1 MKRENAMNRWFVV
14 HDLLAYS
21 QHPDM
26 IGNVVKAPG
35 VRQPRR
41 STFAEIE
48 KGDRVVYYATQDCA
62 VVGIFEVVSDI
73 EYLPNDEHWKEI
85 MVYRIKPIQSPPPGN
100 YLDFRKLVKD
110 SSVDFDM
117 FPKRTRWGVYL
128 QGRTCKLLTE
138 RDYLTI
144 EKALSGS
151 TYLKSTQEM
160 KIRPTKW
167 HREYGKEIAEARETK
182 ARRHQSAID
191 KWKNEEEKK
200 FGLFKPDIKT
210 NTVDIN
216 EILPRSVWLK
226 ENTKYVDGLASLP
239 IGGQS
244 IYQSI
249 LEVQHRGSK
258 EDLCV
263 RVSIVLPFVTRVD
276 VVSDKDSL
284 RQIRELLERITDP
297 NIVKSRVR
305 FYSFKEFFVER

>member
-1 MKRENAMNRWFVV
+1 MNRWFVV

-26 IGNVVKAPG
+26 IGNVVEAPG
-35 VRQPRR
+35 MRQPKF
-41 STFAEIE
+41 SAFAEIE
-48 KGDRVVYYATQDCA
+48 KGDRVVYYATQDCV

-73 EYLPNDEHWKEI
+73 EYLPHDRHWKEI
-85 MVYRIKPIQSPPPGN
+85 MIYRIKPVQSPPPGN
-100 YLDFRKLVKD
+100 YLDLRKLIKD
-110 SSVDFDM
+110 PNVDFDM
-117 FPKRTRWGVYL
+117 FPKKTSWGVYL
-128 QGRTCKLLTE
+128 QGQTCKLLTE
-138 RDYLTI
+138 KDYLTL
-144 EKALSGS
+144 KDSLSRS
-151 TYLKSTQEM
+151 KYLKSTQGI
-160 KIRPTKW
+160 KIRPTRW
-167 HREYGKEIAEARETK
+167 QREHGKKVAKARQTK

-191 KWKNEEEKK
+191 KWKTEEEKK

-226 ENTKYVDGLASLP
+226 ENTKYVDGLASLQ
-239 IGGQS
+239 IGGQP

-263 RVSIVLPFVTRVD
+263 RVSIVLPFVTKVD
-276 VVSDKDSL
+276 VVSDEDNLK
-284 RQIRELLERITDP
+284 RIRELLERITDP

-305 FYSFKEFFVER
+305 FYSFREFFAEQ

>member
-1 MKRENAMNRWFVV
+1 MNRWFVV

-35 VRQPRR
+35 VRQPKF

-48 KGDRVVYYATQDCA
+48 KGDRIVYYATRDC
-62 VVGIFEVVSDI
+62 VIVGIFEVVSGI
-73 EYLPNDEHWKEI
+73 EYLPNDKHWKEI
-85 MVYRIKPIQSPPPGN
+85 MIYRIEPIQSPPPGN
-100 YLDFRKLVKD
+100 YLDLRKLIKD
-110 SSVDFDM
+110 PNVDFDM
-117 FPKRTRWGVYL
+117 FPKKTSWGVYL
-128 QGRTCKLLTE
+128 QGQTCKLLTE
-138 RDYLTI
+138 RDSLTL
-144 EKALSGS
+144 KDGLSRS
-151 TYLKSTQEM
+151 EYLKSTQAI
-160 KIRPTKW
+160 KIRPTRW
-167 HREYGKEIAEARETK
+167 QREYGKKVAKARETK

-226 ENTKYVDGLASLP
+226 ENTKYVDGLASLQ

-276 VVSDKDSL
+276 IVSDENSL

-305 FYSFKEFFVER
+305 FYSFKEFFAEQ